1 MLLPTKGVSSERALI
16 TIGSEILE
24 DLQGAMS
31 VSALWDKYNS
41 RPVASSRSSCITF
54 DWYSLALAT
63 LYTMRLIE
71 VTDNGHV
78 RRSHVS

>member
-1 MLLPTKGVSSERALI
+1 MLLPTKGVSSDRALI

-31 VSALWDKYNS
+31 VSTLWEKY
-41 RPVASSRSSCITF
+41 SSRKAQSSARSRVTF

-63 LYTMRLIE
+63 LYALRLIE
-71 VTDNGHV
+71 MTDDGHV
-78 RRSHVS
+78 RRSRVY